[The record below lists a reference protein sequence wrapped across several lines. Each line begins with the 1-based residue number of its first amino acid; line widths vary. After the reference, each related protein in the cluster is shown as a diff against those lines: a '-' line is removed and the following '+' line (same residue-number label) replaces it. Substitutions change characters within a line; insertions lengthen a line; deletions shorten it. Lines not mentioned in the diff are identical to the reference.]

1 MHKTQAR
8 ADATPLVL
16 GTHTQ
21 QEVIDAIVAERR
33 LELALEG
40 DRWPDL
46 VRLGIAADVMDID
59 PTQMLYPIPQSEIDV
74 TPGLTQN
81 PGY

>member
-1 MHKTQAR
+1 
-8 ADATPLVL
+8 VL
-16 GTHTQ
+16 GTSTQ
-21 QEVIDAIVAERR
+21 QDVIDAIVAERR

-46 VRLGIAADVMDID
+46 VRLGTAADVMDID
-59 PTQMLYPIPQSEIDV
+59 PSQTLYPIPQSEIDV
-74 TPGLTQN
+74 APGLTQN